1 MVTSMYSKVLQ
12 CGNLGVEKA
21 LFQAIFR
28 AYNSRGKVFVPYPS
42 SLHIVAL
49 QAHFANLI
57 IISSRLIFS
66 LISASDV
73 EKQSRRKA
81 WTQKVYKNVRQR
93 SSNSNPVL
101 V

>member
-42 SLHIVAL
+42 SLQGLSQILCKH
-49 QAHFANLI
+49 
-57 IISSRLIFS
+57 
-66 LISASDV
+66 
-73 EKQSRRKA
+73 RRA
-81 WTQKVYKNVRQR
+81 V
-93 SSNSNPVL
+93 
-101 V
+101 

>member
-21 LFQAIFR
+21 LFKAIFR

-57 IISSRLIFS
+57 IISSTASVYLPCAIS
-66 LISASDV
+66 LLRKV
-73 EKQSRRKA
+73 SRALNMYR
-81 WTQKVYKNVRQR
+81 R
-93 SSNSNPVL
+93 SSAVRYR
-101 V
+101 